1 MRTTLTIDSDVA
13 AKAKEA
19 VRKTGLPF
27 KTLINDALRVG
38 IDAVM
43 APKSGKPYRTQ
54 GRPMGLKPGLNYD
67 NLHQL
72 LERGEGE
79 HYR

>member
-19 VRKTGLPF
+19 MRKTGLPF
-27 KTLINDALRVG
+27 KALINDALRVG

-43 APKSGKPYRTQ
+43 MPKPGRVYRTE
-54 GRPMGLKPGLNYD
+54 GRPMGLKQGLNYD
-67 NLHQL
+67 NVTEL
-72 LERGEGE
+72 LERAEGE
-79 HYR
+79 DFH